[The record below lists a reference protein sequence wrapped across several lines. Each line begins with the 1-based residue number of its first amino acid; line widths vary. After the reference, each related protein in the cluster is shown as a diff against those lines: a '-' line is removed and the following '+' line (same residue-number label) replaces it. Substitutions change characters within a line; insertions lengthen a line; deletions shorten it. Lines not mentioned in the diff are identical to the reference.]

1 MKILEGLARLEDRI
15 GTLLIYA
22 IILLT
27 SAQVFFRY
35 VLNYPLGWT
44 EEMAR
49 YVFIWAVFLGA
60 AVVAR
65 SRGHVAVE
73 LFHPYL
79 PLWGRRAVQI
89 FNDVCILGFLALI
102 LWPALNYATYA
113 FRLKAIATEI
123 PMFFIYV
130 SVPVSCVLIIV
141 HTIHNMYRD
150 LSGHNAAGPEEGR

>member
-1 MKILEGLARLEDRI
+1 MRILQGLAWLEDRI

-49 YVFIWAVFLGA
+49 YVFIWGIFLGA

-65 SRGHVAVE
+65 SRDHVAVE
-73 LFHPYL
+73 LFHGYL
-79 PLWGRRAVQI
+79 SLRGRKAIQV
-89 FNDVCILGFLALI
+89 FNDVCILVFLAVI
-102 LWPALNYATYA
+102 IWPALNYATYA
-113 FRLKAIATEI
+113 FRLKATATEI
-123 PMFFIYV
+123 PMFFVYV
-130 SVPVSCVLIIV
+130 SVPVSCALIIL
-141 HTIHNMYRD
+141 HTLHNIYRD
-150 LSGHNAAGPEEGR
+150 LVEHDSAGSERGR

>member
-1 MKILEGLARLEDRI
+1 MRILQGLAWLEDRI

-49 YVFIWAVFLGA
+49 HLFIWGIFLGA

-65 SRGHVAVE
+65 SRDHVAVE
-73 LFHPYL
+73 LFHGYL
-79 PLWGRRAVQI
+79 PLRGRKAIRV
-89 FNDVCILGFLALI
+89 FNDVCILVFLAVI
-102 LWPALNYATYA
+102 IRPALNYATYA

-123 PMFFIYV
+123 PMFFVYV
-130 SVPVSCVLIIV
+130 SVPVSCALIIV
-141 HTIHNMYRD
+141 HTLHNIYRD
-150 LSGHNAAGPEEGR
+150 LIQDGSASSEEGR

>member
-1 MKILEGLARLEDRI
+1 VRILESLAWLEDRI
-15 GTLLIYA
+15 GTMLIYA

-65 SRGHVAVE
+65 SRDHVAVE
-73 LFHPYL
+73 LFHRYL
-79 PLWGRRAVQI
+79 PPRGRKAFQV
-89 FNDVCILGFLALI
+89 FNDVCILAFLAAI
-102 LWPALNYATYA
+102 IWPALNYARYA

-123 PMFFIYV
+123 PMFFVYV
-130 SVPVSCVLIIV
+130 SVPVSCFLIIV
-141 HTIHNMYRD
+141 HTLHNIYRN
-150 LSGHNAAGPEEGR
+150 LTGHEAAGSGEGR